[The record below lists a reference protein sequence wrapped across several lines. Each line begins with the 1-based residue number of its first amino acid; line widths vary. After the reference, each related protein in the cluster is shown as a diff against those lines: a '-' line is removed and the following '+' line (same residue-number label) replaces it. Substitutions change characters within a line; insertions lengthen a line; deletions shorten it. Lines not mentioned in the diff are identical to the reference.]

1 MAVAPRN
8 TLEQWATEWAWI
20 DLNLLP
26 GPPQLRGLHL
36 RRQQIA
42 PLSLGLTRLCD
53 NVSLCEMQLLMFGMF
68 WDFSKGQHSVRKEL
82 FEFTCLRDLAPK
94 NASCLNCF

>member
-42 PLSLGLTRLCD
+42 RLSLGLTRLCD

-68 WDFSKGQHSVRKEL
+68 WDFSKGQHSFCAKRTFRIHLLE
-82 FEFTCLRDLAPK
+82 R
-94 NASCLNCF
+94 SCTQER